1 MTHPTGRSAEHAID
15 PIFLD
20 RWSPRAFTGE
30 AMPQETLLSLFEAA
44 RWAPSAANGQP
55 WRFVYGHRGTDAFQ
69 TIYDTLDEG
78 NRRWADKASV
88 LIVIVSQT
96 HRKNADGE
104 MRPAYTHAFDTGTA
118 WGYLALQAIHA
129 GYHAHGMGGIDREKA
144 KEVLGIPEGFRV
156 EAAVAIGKIAPKET
170 LPEDLLKREVPSGR
184 KTVAEFVSEGRFN
197 AP

>member
-1 MTHPTGRSAEHAID
+1 MTETTGRIADHAID

-30 AMPQETLLSLFEAA
+30 AMAQETLLSLFEAA

-55 WRFVYGHRGTDAFQ
+55 WRFVYGHRGTQAFQ

-88 LIVIVSQT
+88 LAVIVSQT
-96 HRKNADGE
+96 HRKNAAGE
-104 MRPAYTHAFDTGTA
+104 MRPAYTHAFDTGAA
-118 WGYLALQAIHA
+118 WAHLALQATRA
-129 GYHAHGMGGIDREKA
+129 GYHAHGMGGIDRDKA
-144 KEVLGIPEGFRV
+144 MQVLGIPQGFRV
-156 EAAVAIGKIAPKET
+156 EAGLAIGKIAAKET
-170 LPEDLLKREVPSGR
+170 LPEDLMKREAPSGR
-184 KTVAEFVSEGRFN
+184 KPVADFISEGRFA